1 MTSIWRIM
9 LKVEG
14 LPKEELELVDA
25 KSFFDG
31 YLKIKRNYYDRLIKA
46 IKISKKYIT
55 KRGIEKVIS
64 PNNED
69 WTLNPWFLLLLKE
82 TEKNMAFWLFMR
94 REKDLSGTLIAIGP
108 KIYAEFNNQNLPDSK
123 RDLKRLI
130 NFIVSYIN
138 KFECLVIL
146 PNFLS

>member
-1 MTSIWRIM
+1 MIPMWKVL
-9 LKVEG
+9 LKFEG
-14 LPKEELELVDA
+14 SPQDELELEDV
-25 KSFFDG
+25 KSYFEG
-31 YLKIKRNYYDRLIKA
+31 YLKIKRNYFDRLVKA

-55 KRGIEKVIS
+55 KRGIERVTS

-69 WTLNPWFLLLLKE
+69 WTLNPWLLLLLKE
-82 TEKNMAFWLFMR
+82 NEKKMSFWLLVR

-108 KIYAEFNNQNLPDSK
+108 KLYADFNNQNLPDSK

-138 KFECLVIL
+138 KFDCLIIL

>member
-1 MTSIWRIM
+1 MTGMWRIL
-9 LKVEG
+9 LKIEG
-14 LPKEELELVDA
+14 FFNEELELVDA
-25 KSFFDG
+25 KSYFDG
-31 YLKIKRNYYDRLIKA
+31 YLKIKRNYFDRLIKA
-46 IKISKKYIT
+46 IKISKKYMT
-55 KRGIEKVIS
+55 KRGIERVIG
-64 PNNED
+64 PNNEE

-82 TEKNMAFWLFMR
+82 NEKNMTFWLFIR

-108 KIYAEFNNQNLPDSK
+108 KVYADFNTQNLPDSK

>member
-14 LPKEELELVDA
+14 LPNEELELVDA
-25 KSFFDG
+25 KSFFEG

-55 KRGIEKVIS
+55 KRGIEKVIG

-69 WTLNPWFLLLLKE
+69 WTLNPWLLLLLKE

-108 KIYAEFNNQNLPDSK
+108 NIYNEFNNQNLPDSK